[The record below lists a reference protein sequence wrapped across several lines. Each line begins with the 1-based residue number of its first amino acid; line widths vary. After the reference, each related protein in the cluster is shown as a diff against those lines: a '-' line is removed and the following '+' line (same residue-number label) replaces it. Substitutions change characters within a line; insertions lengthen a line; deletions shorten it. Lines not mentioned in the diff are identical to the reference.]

1 MSYFS
6 ACCRMFTAI
15 FAFVGVSLIGFAL
28 GIVTSYLMEMVEEA
42 LKSSLSAAQESGVS
56 AAEAHRRVA
65 DARIYGKKQSLAK
78 TFAALLVVIL
88 IGAAL
93 FRLFEVRFRSRPLF
107 L

>member
-93 FRLFEVRFRSRPLF
+93 FRLFEVRLRSRPLF